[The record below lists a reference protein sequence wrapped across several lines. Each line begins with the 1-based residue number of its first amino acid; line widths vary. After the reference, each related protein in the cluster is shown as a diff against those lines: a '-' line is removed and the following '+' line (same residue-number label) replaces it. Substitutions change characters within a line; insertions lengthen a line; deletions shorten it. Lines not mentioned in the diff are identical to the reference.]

1 MDWAKTGHSYSID
14 VNVVHQTNVNNTLGS
29 LRGVQLSDLYI
40 SENYYSDSRVQAKIT
55 TMVGKNES
63 DGYIP
68 NARLRII
75 LSMPD
80 DNFVEELVTGYVSD
94 IDDSYSN
101 GALKRT
107 YTIEGTMW
115 GLLDHITSEPITISK
130 GAKLIST
137 WKNLLNTLTMMQ
149 VSTDGAKD
157 HQFSNTI
164 IYEAGSSLATVLF
177 ELSSGYD
184 RMDVD
189 GHGVITLKEYKSPS
203 KRTPSRI
210 IDYNDMSSLVI
221 APLSRRS
228 EEYSI
233 PGRAVITATVSKIT
247 NDGRSMQEVV
257 VGSYDAPKTHFT
269 SMATRGY
276 LYGITD
282 SYNGVS
288 DNPTKAELDSLAKAT
303 WEDLQEKGIEWTGTH
318 VFADFHA
325 GEVVT
330 LIAPTN
336 LQLTDDF
343 RSTTIEAKKVLIS
356 AVETNLQTFQ
366 QNLTLKEV

>member
-1 MDWAKTGHSYSID
+1 MDWTKTGHSYSID

-29 LRGVQLSDLYI
+29 LRGVQLEDLRI
-40 SENYYSDSRVQAKIT
+40 TENYYADSRVQAKIT
-55 TMVGKNES
+55 TMVGKSES
-63 DGYIP
+63 DGYVP

-80 DNFVEELVTGYVSD
+80 DNFVEELITGYVSD
-94 IDDSYSN
+94 IDDSYTN

-107 YTIEGTMW
+107 YTIEGTIW
-115 GLLDHITSEPITISK
+115 GLLDHPTIAPVTISK
-130 GAKLIST
+130 GAKLVST
-137 WKNLLNTLTMMQ
+137 WKSLLDKLTMMQ
-149 VSTDGAKD
+149 FSTDGSKD
-157 HQFSNTI
+157 HQFSSTV
-164 IYEAGSSLATVLF
+164 IYEAGTSLATILF

-189 GHGVITLKEYKSPS
+189 GHGVITLKEYKPPS

-210 IDYNDMSSLVI
+210 IDYNDMSSLVV
-221 APLSRRS
+221 APLNRKS

-233 PGRAVITATVSKIT
+233 PGRAVVTTTISKT
-247 NDGRSMQEVV
+247 DSNGTSSQEVI

-276 LYGITD
+276 LYGVTD

-288 DNPTKAELDSLAKAT
+288 DNPSKKELDSAAKT
-303 WEDLQEKGIEWTGTH
+303 LWEDLQEKGIEWTGTH

-325 GEVVT
+325 GDVVT
-330 LIAPTN
+330 FIAPTN

-343 RSTTIEAKKVLIS
+343 RSTTIEARKVLIS
-356 AVETNLQTFQ
+356 SVETNLQTFQ